1 MKLTK
6 KGKITHTVTLSGKDI
21 IDMLHM
27 LHLMGTDYGPGS
39 DATVKF
45 KITGGNDG
53 HRDVYFLN
61 EERLVVT
68 WTKATGDE

>member
-1 MKLTK
+1 VKLTK

-21 IDMLHM
+21 IDMLHER
-27 LHLMGTDYGPGS
+27 GTDYSPGP

-45 KITGGNDG
+45 KVASGGNCSNTDI
-53 HRDVYFLN
+53 YFLD
-61 EERLVVT
+61 EGRVVVT